1 MHNSKPILLVEDDQ
15 VDAMIV
21 ERALKSLKV
30 ANKLVHKL
38 DGKEALDYLRNG
50 GSQEPYIVLLDLNMP
65 RMNGFEFLRAV
76 KADAALKTIPIVV
89 LTTSHEEG
97 DIVQSFNL
105 GAAGYIVKSVDYT
118 KFVEAIRIVNMYW
131 TLSELPCGE

>member
-38 DGKEALDYLRNG
+38 DGKEALDYLIE
-50 GSQEPYIVLLDLNMP
+50 SIIT
-65 RMNGFEFLRAV
+65 LR
-76 KADAALKTIPIVV
+76 K
-89 LTTSHEEG
+89 
-97 DIVQSFNL
+97 
-105 GAAGYIVKSVDYT
+105 
-118 KFVEAIRIVNMYW
+118 
-131 TLSELPCGE
+131 